1 MCERVSVCVSVCVTV
16 AVRDILALCLALRCE
31 EVKTENGN
39 CSSCCCCGI
48 SSQRVV
54 VVAVVLISKLTYFRS
69 PFVLPLVVVVLSQLL
84 SRQAKWSLISHRR
97 LGRRHM
103 RGRVGACRL
112 IPKVCKAVRNSQ
124 VAAAG
129 VGGGGEVFSAND

>member
-1 MCERVSVCVSVCVTV
+1 MCESLSLCVCVTV

-39 CSSCCCCGI
+39 CSSCCCGI

-54 VVAVVLISKLTYFRS
+54 VVAVVVISKLTYFRS

-103 RGRVGACRL
+103 SGACGVWGRVA
-112 IPKVCKAVRNSQ
+112 
-124 VAAAG
+124 
-129 VGGGGEVFSAND
+129 

>member
-1 MCERVSVCVSVCVTV
+1 MCVSVCVTV
-16 AVRDILALCLALRCE
+16 AVRDILALCLASRCE

-39 CSSCCCCGI
+39 YSSCCCGI

-69 PFVLPLVVVVLSQLL
+69 PFVLPLVVAVLSQLL

-103 RGRVGACRL
+103 RGACGVWGRVA
-112 IPKVCKAVRNSQ
+112 
-124 VAAAG
+124 
-129 VGGGGEVFSAND
+129 

>member
-48 SSQRVV
+48 SSQHFVV
-54 VVAVVLISKLTYFRS
+54 GAVVLISKLTYFRS
-69 PFVLPLVVVVLSQLL
+69 PFVLSLVVVVAVLSQLL

-103 RGRVGACRL
+103 RGRVGRGGVS
-112 IPKVCKAVRNSQ
+112 PNSQ
-124 VAAAG
+124 GVQSCPQLAG
-129 VGGGGEVFSAND
+129 GSSSRRRGSFQR

>member
-1 MCERVSVCVSVCVTV
+1 M
-16 AVRDILALCLALRCE
+16 
-31 EVKTENGN
+31 
-39 CSSCCCCGI
+39 GI

-69 PFVLPLVVVVLSQLL
+69 PFVLSLVVVVGVLSQLL

-103 RGRVGACRL
+103 RGGVGACRL

-129 VGGGGEVFSAND
+129 GAGGGGAVFSAND

>member
-1 MCERVSVCVSVCVTV
+1 MCESLSLCVCVCVTV
-16 AVRDILALCLALRCE
+16 AVRDILALCLASRCE
-31 EVKTENGN
+31 EVKTENGT
-39 CSSCCCCGI
+39 CSSCCCGI

-69 PFVLPLVVVVLSQLL
+69 PFVLPLVVVVAVLSQLL

-103 RGRVGACRL
+103 RGRVGCGGVS
-112 IPKVCKAVRNSQ
+112 PNSQ
-124 VAAAG
+124 G
-129 VGGGGEVFSAND
+129 VQSCPQLTGGSSSRRRGSFQR